1 MESILI
7 NRVLFI
13 LGNIFL
19 GAGFLYFVFIYIHL
33 GLFLFPKKKVKQHS
47 SPHNHHPISVLMIVQ
62 NEETRIEK
70 LLSELLKQN
79 YSKYEVV
86 VVDNFSTDHTSMILK
101 SLSEKYSNLHF
112 TSINQNIYFSDKQSV
127 NLALKAAKYEWVIF
141 VSSDADNIPST
152 FLEEINNEINGASSF
167 YVNYS
172 NYLPQKGKYNK
183 ICRIER
189 FLSFINSATYSAFN
203 ISVFNQRNNVL
214 FLKKKYFDTKP
225 FRGKMNR
232 YNVDLELLFNCKG
245 KDRLIL
251 LNKYSGAT
259 PIRET
264 ESLSKNDFYELFRK
278 KKILKKEFRL
288 SQKLFMKLGT
298 LSFLLMLIGF
308 TEILF
313 LNTEI
318 WYYELIPFI
327 LLLIM
332 YTAKLEIFRKR
343 LKEIKIVLPS
353 LIYILIRPLVL
364 FYYNLLSFFYYRHNR

>member
-19 GAGFLYFVFIYIHL
+19 GAGFLYFVFIYIQVV
-33 GLFLFPKKKVKQHS
+33 LFLFPKKKVKQHS
-47 SPHNHHPISVLMIVQ
+47 SSSPHPISVLMIVQ

-70 LLSELLKQN
+70 LLLELLKQN

-86 VVDNFSTDHTSMILK
+86 VVDNFSTDYTSMILS

-141 VSSDADNIPST
+141 VSSDAENIPST
-152 FLEEINNEINGASSF
+152 FLEEINDEINGSSSF
-167 YVNYS
+167 YINYS
-172 NYLPQKGKYNK
+172 NYLPKKGKYNQ

-189 FLSFINSATYSAFN
+189 FLSFMNSVTYSAFN
-203 ISVFNQRNNVL
+203 ISFFTQRNNVL
-214 FLKKKYFDTKP
+214 FVKKKYFDTKP

-232 YNVDLELLFNCKG
+232 YHVDLELLFNYQG

-259 PIRET
+259 PIREN
-264 ESLSKNDFYELFRK
+264 ESLSKDDFYELFRK
-278 KKILKKEFRL
+278 KRILRKEFRF

-298 LSFLLMLIGF
+298 LSFLLMLLGF

-313 LNTEI
+313 LKPEI